1 MASLTP
7 TEKYNIISR
16 NLQEVLGKEQIET
29 ILAERDLNIYWG
41 TAPTGKPHLGYFVA
55 MTKIADFLEAGCHI
69 TVLIAD
75 IHAFLDNMKA
85 PMELVDKRA
94 AYYTEL
100 IKATLTAIGV
110 PTEKLKFVLGSSYQ
124 LTAEY
129 SLANMKLC
137 SKTTE
142 RDAKKAG
149 AEVVKQVE
157 SPLLSGLMYPGMQA
171 LDEEFLG
178 VDAQFGG
185 VDQRK
190 IFVFAEKMLPMIG
203 YKKRSH
209 LMNVMVPGL
218 AGPKMSSSDPDS
230 KIDLLEAPEDVKRKL
245 SKAFCEEGNITEN
258 GILSFVKTV
267 LFPLGSMNGKSPS
280 FSILRPEKF
289 GGDVT
294 YTTYEDLE
302 NDFRDKKVHP
312 GDLKKAVTEAI
323 NVLLAPIRKWFD
335 NDELRAL
342 TEAAY
347 PSPKPE
353 VKAKPVKANKA
364 PTNAN
369 LAVDISRV
377 DIRVA
382 RILEAKVHDA
392 NPNSY
397 ISTVD
402 CGNGDIRTVVSGL
415 AKYIPLE
422 EMQNRLVCAVCNL
435 KPGKFQGVL
444 SSAMLLAGSSAD
456 DSVVELLQPPAGLEA
471 GDLIEFEGFAQ
482 VDRSSPEKLNP
493 KHMIFEKVS
502 AEFAI
507 SPAGLALYKDLE
519 FKTKAGP
526 VGLKSLKEGRIR

>member
-7 TEKYNIISR
+7 AEKYSIISR

-41 TAPTGKPHLGYFVA
+41 TAPTGKPHLGYFVP

-69 TVLIAD
+69 TILIAD

-85 PMELVDKRA
+85 PMELVGKRA
-94 AYYTEL
+94 EYYTEL
-100 IKATLTAIGV
+100 IKATLTSIGV
-110 PTEKLKFVLGSSYQ
+110 PIDKLKFVLGSSYQ

-129 SLANMKLC
+129 SLANMKMC

-142 RDAKKAG
+142 HDAKKAG
-149 AEVVKQVE
+149 AEVVKQVAN
-157 SPLLSGLMYPGMQA
+157 PLLSGLMYPGMQA

-190 IFVFAEKMLPMIG
+190 IFVLAEKMLPALG

-209 LMNVMVPGL
+209 LMNTMVPGL

-230 KIDLLEAPEDVKRKL
+230 KIDLLEAPQDVKRKL
-245 SKAFCEEGNITEN
+245 GRAFCEEGNIAEN
-258 GILSFVKTV
+258 GVLAFVKTV
-267 LFPLGSMNGKSPS
+267 LFPLRSMNGKSPV
-280 FSILRPEKF
+280 FTILRPEKF

-294 YTTYEDLE
+294 YTTYEALE
-302 NDFRDKKVHP
+302 EDFKEKKVHP
-312 GDLKKAVTEAI
+312 GDLKNAVADAI
-323 NVLLAPIRKWFD
+323 NELLGPIRKWFD
-335 NDELRAL
+335 NDKLRQL
-342 TEAAY
+342 TEDAY
-347 PSPKPE
+347 PTPKPE
-353 VKAKPVKANKA
+353 VKAVKSNKPAA
-364 PTNAN
+364 NAN
-369 LAVDISRV
+369 LPVDISRV

-382 RILEAKVHDA
+382 RIVEAKVHEA

-397 ISTVD
+397 VSTVD
-402 CGNGDIRTVVSGL
+402 CGNGDVRTVVSGL
-415 AKYIPLE
+415 AKYVPLE

-435 KPGKFQGVL
+435 KPGKFQGIL
-444 SSAMLLAGSSAD
+444 SSAMLLAGSNAD
-456 DSVVELLQPPAGLEA
+456 DSVIELLQPPAGLEA
-471 GDLIEFEGFAQ
+471 GDLIEFEGYGQ

-493 KHMIFEKVS
+493 KHLIFEKVS
-502 AEFAI
+502 ADFKI
-507 SPAGLALYKDLE
+507 SPDGHALYKELQ

-526 VGLKSLKEGRIR
+526 VTLKSLKEGRIR